1 MTRKRQGRAGFFKGA
16 TLTRPTHSP
25 PVADPQAALAALQ
38 GTVYEWDAASD
49 ALAWGPNAA
58 TVLGLPPDALPPTG
72 QALAGLVE
80 PGSGPADRTRA
91 IVEAGRAYDLRY
103 VLRFG
108 TDRVVM
114 VRDAGCATP
123 DGRGG
128 VSAVRG
134 LLRIEQTSEDMLPG
148 SVGRR
153 SALLARLNADIA
165 EALRFSHSITLI
177 LGRVEVEED
186 GPVPERLAR
195 LLAPMMRRRDLLAPL
210 GSDRFAMVLASC
222 AAWDAAS
229 AMKRLAGL
237 LAAHELPVK
246 LGAASAP
253 EHALEATEL
262 LRLAEQALETAL
274 AGPDA
279 TILHEARR
287 RAPRPASRPAVDP
300 LDIVQILN
308 ARRLTLALQPAVDA
322 QTRRAVLAHA
332 RPFVEGEPGD
342 PGRPLGPVP
351 PLKGANL
358 PLLVDARMLELAAD
372 HLSRRPEARVS
383 LPVAPATLRD
393 GEWMPMLAAHLGARP
408 GIESRLLIELPESV
422 LRHPGVTRGRLDAL
436 KALGVGVVLSGF
448 GSGYASLAHL
458 RHLPI
463 DLLKID
469 GAFTQI
475 LSGSTEDRLFV
486 RRLIDIAQHLG
497 IATLADGV
505 DDEAEARRLATWG
518 VDYLQGTVAGEA
530 EPLPIP
536 GLLPLRARRA

>member
-38 GTVYEWDAASD
+38 GTIYEWAAASD
-49 ALAWGPNAA
+49 VLAWGPNAA
-58 TVLGLPPDALPPTG
+58 EVLNLPPDALPPTG

-80 PGSGPADRTRA
+80 PGTGPADRAGA
-91 IVEAGRAYDLRY
+91 IAAAGRAYDLRY
-103 VLRFG
+103 ALRFG

-114 VRDAGCATP
+114 VRDAGRATP
-123 DGRGG
+123 DGQGG

-134 LLRIEQTSEDMLPG
+134 FLRIEKASEDMLPG
-148 SVGRR
+148 AVGRR

-177 LGRVEVEED
+177 LGRIEDGED

-195 LLAPMMRRRDLLAPL
+195 LLAPMMRRRDLLTAL

-237 LAAHELPVK
+237 LAAHGLPVK

-253 EHALEATEL
+253 EHALEAMEL

-279 TILHEARR
+279 TVLHEARR
-287 RAPRPASRPAVDP
+287 RAPQPARPAPDP
-300 LDIVQILN
+300 LDTVHILN

-332 RPFVEGEPGD
+332 QPFVVGEPGD
-342 PGRPLGPVP
+342 LGGPLAPAR

-372 HLSRRPEARVS
+372 HLARRPDARVS

-393 GEWMPMLAAHLGARP
+393 GEWLPMLAAHLGARP
-408 GIESRLLIELPESV
+408 GIESRLLIELPEAI

-448 GSGYASLAHL
+448 GSGYATLAHL

-463 DLLKID
+463 DILKMD
-469 GAFTQI
+469 GVFTRI
-475 LSGSTEDRLFV
+475 LCGSTEDRLFV

-518 VDYLQGTVAGEA
+518 VDYLQGTVTGEA
-530 EPLPIP
+530 EPLPLP